1 MKRKLF
7 ALLIVLALFLSL
19 PVGALAAGASL
30 VSTIMEESE
39 DVYDI
44 AIEALGVEN
53 ASMMQF
59 SMYYDASALSVLD
72 VQSGKL
78 FEGNRA
84 PVINGRIPGKINLVW
99 ASLTPLSESGIALVL
114 RVQKNNLGDTRL
126 SFDPAE
132 IIIADADRTYY
143 DVSCA
148 DCILE
153 GTETPSAEPAA
164 EKTQNDLPDADQGE
178 SISIVQQSAAVE
190 ALPAE
195 PVQSALPA
203 EPVQSAL
210 SAEPVQPA
218 QPMESAQ
225 PASSVPS
232 MQPAEAP
239 RSDDINEKVVSKGT
253 SKGLTMNESQATV
266 SAGETK
272 TMTIVE
278 DEPELIWSSSNE
290 QVATVDDAG
299 VVTTF
304 RAGTAVITASTL
316 EGDAYASS
324 VVTVEGE
331 QTPLAVS
338 TPKPAQSVAPSAAP
352 TQAPKPAQSAAPS
365 AAPTQAPKPSETPAV
380 SPAPTE
386 KSAKSTPTPTAQP
399 SPSASP
405 AATAAPAE
413 AEKDSGPVVI
423 VLAVLAVAA
432 VIVAVLKKKK
442 INKNR

>member
-7 ALLIVLALFLSL
+7 ALLAVLALFLTLSA
-19 PVGALAAGASL
+19 VASADGAAL
-30 VSTIMEESE
+30 VSTVVDQSE

-44 AIEALGVEN
+44 AVEALGVEN
-53 ASMMQF
+53 AAMMQF
-59 SMYYDASALSVLD
+59 SLYYDVSALSVLD
-72 VQSGKL
+72 VQAGKM
-78 FEGNRA
+78 FEGNQA
-84 PVINGRIPGKINLVW
+84 AIINAQIPGEIHMVW
-99 ASLTPLSESGIALVL
+99 FSLDPLSESGTALVL
-114 RVQKNNLGDTRL
+114 RVQKNTPGDARL
-126 SFDPAE
+126 SFDPEE
-132 IIIADADRTYY
+132 IIIADANQIYY
-143 DVSCA
+143 EVSFS

-153 GTETPSAEPAA
+153 GAETPSAEPAA
-164 EKTQNDLPDADQGE
+164 AESAQNDLPDADRGE

-190 ALPAE
+190 AQPAE

-210 SAEPVQPA
+210 PAVASQSTQAADPAQPA
-218 QPMESAQ
+218 QSALFNE
-225 PASSVPS
+225 PAQSAGVN
-232 MQPAEAP
+232 A
-239 RSDDINEKVVSKGT
+239 KVVTHGT
-253 SKGLTMNESQATV
+253 SNGLTMSESQATV

-290 QVATVDDAG
+290 QVATVDDSG

-316 EGDAYASS
+316 NGDAYASS

-338 TPKPAQSVAPSAAP
+338 TPKPAQTSAPSAAP
-352 TQAPKPAQSAAPS
+352 TQAPKP
-365 AAPTQAPKPSETPAV
+365 TETPAV

-405 AATAAPAE
+405 AATTAPAE
-413 AEKDSGPVVI
+413 AEKGSGPVVI
-423 VLAVLAVAA
+423 MLAVLAVAA
-432 VIVAVLKKKK
+432 VIVVVLKKH
-442 INKNR
+442 

>member
-7 ALLIVLALFLSL
+7 ALLAVLALFLALSA
-19 PVGALAAGASL
+19 VASADGAAL
-30 VSTIMEESE
+30 VSTVVDQSE
-39 DVYDI
+39 NVYDI
-44 AIEALGVEN
+44 AVEALGVEDVV
-53 ASMMQF
+53 MMQF
-59 SMYYDASALSVLD
+59 SLYYDASALSVLD

-78 FEGNRA
+78 FEENQA
-84 PVINGRIPGKINLVW
+84 AVINGQIPGKINLVW
-99 ASLTPLSESGIALVL
+99 ASLTPLSESGTALVL
-114 RVQKNNLGDTRL
+114 RVQKNTPGDALLT
-126 SFDPAE
+126 FDHE
-132 IIIADADRTYY
+132 KIIIADESHTHYH
-143 DVSCA
+143 VNCE

-153 GTETPSAEPAA
+153 GTGTPSAEPAAA
-164 EKTQNDLPDADQGE
+164 EKTQNDLPGADQGE

-190 ALPAE
+190 TLPGE
-195 PVQSALPA
+195 SVQSAQ
-203 EPVQSAL
+203 PVA
-210 SAEPVQPA
+210 
-218 QPMESAQ
+218 
-225 PASSVPS
+225 SVPS
-232 MQPAEAP
+232 TQPVASVPSTQPAASAPSTQPAEAP
-239 RSDDINEKVVSKGT
+239 RSDDINAKVVTHGT
-253 SKGLTMNESQATV
+253 SNGLTMSESQATI

-290 QVATVDDAG
+290 QVATVDDSG

-338 TPKPAQSVAPSAAP
+338 TPKPAQP
-352 TQAPKPAQSAAPS
+352 AAPS
-365 AAPTQAPKPSETPAV
+365 AAPTQAPKPTETPAV

-413 AEKDSGPVVI
+413 AEKGAGPVVI
-423 VLAVLAVAA
+423 VLAVLAVVA
-432 VIVAVLKKKK
+432 VIVVVVVLKKH
-442 INKNR
+442 

>member
-7 ALLIVLALFLSL
+7 ALLAVLALFLALSA
-19 PVGALAAGASL
+19 VASADGAAL
-30 VSTIMEESE
+30 VSTVVDQSE
-39 DVYDI
+39 NVYDI
-44 AIEALGVEN
+44 AVEAIGVED
-53 ASMMQF
+53 AVMMQF
-59 SMYYDASALSVLD
+59 SLYYDASALSVLD

-78 FEGNRA
+78 FEENQA
-84 PVINGRIPGKINLVW
+84 AVINGQIPGKINLVW
-99 ASLTPLSESGIALVL
+99 ASLTPLSESGTALVL
-114 RVQKNNLGDTRL
+114 RVQKNTPGDALLT
-126 SFDPAE
+126 FDHE
-132 IIIADADRTYY
+132 KIIIADESHTHYH
-143 DVSCA
+143 VNCE

-153 GTETPSAEPAA
+153 GTGTPSAEPAAA
-164 EKTQNDLPDADQGE
+164 EKTQNDLPGADQGE

-190 ALPAE
+190 TLPGE
-195 PVQSALPA
+195 SVQSAQ
-203 EPVQSAL
+203 PVA
-210 SAEPVQPA
+210 
-218 QPMESAQ
+218 
-225 PASSVPS
+225 SVPS
-232 MQPAEAP
+232 TQPAEAP
-239 RSDDINEKVVSKGT
+239 RSDDINAKVVTHGT
-253 SKGLTMNESQATV
+253 SNGLTMSESQATI

-290 QVATVDDAG
+290 QVATVDDSG

-338 TPKPAQSVAPSAAP
+338 TPKPAQP
-352 TQAPKPAQSAAPS
+352 AAPS
-365 AAPTQAPKPSETPAV
+365 AAPTQAPKPTETPAV

-413 AEKDSGPVVI
+413 AEKGAGPVVI

-432 VIVAVLKKKK
+432 VIVVVLKKH
-442 INKNR
+442 